1 MLRKFGI
8 YNINNT
14 IYLLH
19 VHVVI
24 IISRYSIIT
33 VDACVDDTLLDI
45 LTFCIIMA
53 SDILDKYQQI
63 YCSCDDKLNQ
73 LYC

>member
-1 MLRKFGI
+1 MGKGAWLRKFGI

-33 VDACVDDTLLDI
+33 FDACVDDTL
-45 LTFCIIMA
+45 IMA